1 MVRLQN
7 AVAAILV
14 SSVPVQAA
22 WASLGSPGA
31 LTASLPEATPAQTA
45 PQQPATAQA
54 APAQQAAS
62 AEHAAPAQAVP
73 VQAVRPQAAPIQQ
86 AAANGASAPSD
97 PCADLADH
105 TPDADLDSAIRFADQ
120 VAACGHAEL
129 AESLYRE
136 ALTQMPPAAAQRL
149 AALSGLAA
157 SLKQQDRVTEAEAV
171 FEQILRLSSVAPSL
185 KLATHPAL
193 DRSSAAKRAIGLRG
207 PEPASPTSPTS
218 VARIDKPGV
227 VAAASEERW
236 ATPDGQSSI
245 SARLEDVRY
254 EAQDKSIGARVARPG
269 IRMQQRIADGVEL
282 NGDVGADRME
292 IRGAG
297 YASTR
302 LNYNTGLRFQ
312 RDNLIRIDLNSNRAS
327 TGDVMTLQRG
337 PIATVSTAAMDF
349 RPTDTSRYAMRY
361 QRATFSDGNQT
372 ASTQFETEYRIGWGS
387 NIWMGGRSTHSDWAD
402 PASGYASYRSV
413 DSRMLTLR
421 LEDETRLRSRKLGYA
436 VTLGLGD
443 GLFSHDVDRPQ
454 YDLTL
459 RGSYRMPAGTVI
471 EAKLQSM
478 RLNTSTTGPLM
489 RNLAGVS
496 LNMPW

>member
-1 MVRLQN
+1 MVRLQY

-14 SSVPVQAA
+14 SSVPVQGA
-22 WASLGSPGA
+22 WASLDSHAA
-31 LTASLPEATPAQTA
+31 LTALLPEAV
-45 PQQPATAQA
+45 
-54 APAQQAAS
+54 
-62 AEHAAPAQAVP
+62 PAQAVR
-73 VQAVRPQAAPIQQ
+73 VQAPLPQAAPIQQ
-86 AAANGASAPSD
+86 AAVDGAAAPSD

-105 TPDADLDSAIRFADQ
+105 TPDADVDSAIRFADQ

-136 ALTQMPPAAAQRL
+136 ALMQVPPAAEQRL
-149 AALSGLAA
+149 TALSGLAA
-157 SLKQQDRVTEAEAV
+157 SLKQQGRIAEAEAV
-171 FEQILRLSSVAPSL
+171 FEQILRVSSIAPSL

-193 DRSSAAKRAIGLRG
+193 EPSSTPRRAISLRG
-207 PEPASPTSPTS
+207 SEPASPSGAAP

-254 EAQDKSIGARVARPG
+254 EAQDKSIAARVARPG
-269 IRMQQRIADGVEL
+269 IRMQQRIAHGVEV

-312 RDNLIRIDLNSNRAS
+312 RDNLIRIDLNSKRAS

-337 PIATVSTAAMDF
+337 PVATVTTAAMDF
-349 RPTDTSRYAMRY
+349 RPTDASRYAMRY

-372 ASTQFETEYRIGWGS
+372 ASTQFETEYRVGWGS
-387 NIWMGGRSTHSDWAD
+387 NLWMGGRSTHSDWAN
-402 PASGYASYRSV
+402 PASGFASYRSLG
-413 DSRMLTLR
+413 SRMLTVR
-421 LEDETRLRSRKLGYA
+421 LEDETRLRSRMLGYA
-436 VTLGLGD
+436 VMLGLGD
-443 GLFSHDVDRPQ
+443 GLFTHDADRPQ
-454 YDLTL
+454 YDLSL

-471 EAKLQSM
+471 EAKLQSV
-478 RLNTSTTGPLM
+478 RLNASATGPLM
-489 RNLAGVS
+489 RNLAGIS